1 MKNKR
6 ELEKIFKGV
15 ANHRR
20 VEILLLLNITP
31 GLSVIEISEKLKTN
45 FKTIAEHTRKLHI
58 SGLVYKTN
66 RGNSVA
72 HTVSPLG
79 KSVLVFCRTL
89 E

>member
-20 VEILLLLNITP
+20 VEILILLDEKP
-31 GLSVIEISEKLKTN
+31 GLSVVGISDKLKTN
-45 FKTIAEHTRKLHI
+45 FKTIAEHIRKLHI
-58 SGLVYKTN
+58 SGLVFKTSH
-66 RGNSVA
+66 GQSVA

-79 KSVLVFCRTL
+79 KDVLAFCRTL

>member
-20 VEILLLLNITP
+20 VEILILLDRNP
-31 GLSVIEISEKLKTN
+31 GLSVIEVSEILKTN
-45 FKTIAEHTRKLHI
+45 FKTIAEHIRKLHI
-58 SGLVYKTN
+58 AGLVFKTSK
-66 RGNSVA
+66 GNSVC
-72 HTVSPLG
+72 HTISPLG
-79 KSVLVFCRTL
+79 KTILVFCRTL